1 MSALYPP
8 SPMRHAAELLKQL
21 RRLSAGASLPFVLR
35 YKTDGGPDHN
45 VSFVS
50 AVLSLIGLLRA
61 ASFDTLIA
69 HHPAPDSSCR
79 SEGEHGM
86 ATLNTE
92 LQH

>member
-1 MSALYPP
+1 
-8 SPMRHAAELLKQL
+8 MRHAVELLKQL
-21 RRLSAGASLPFVLR
+21 HRLSAGVPLPFVLR

-45 VSFVS
+45 MSFVF

-61 ASFDTLIA
+61 ASFDALFA
-69 HHPAPDSSCR
+69 RHPAPDSSCR

-86 ATLNTE
+86 VTLNTE